1 MEDEEFDEFVEQS
14 VEELDQK
21 QEMLTDQ
28 FGLGTWSDFWFDATQ
43 SRLQFK
49 DDTGRVQVEADIMII
64 GTFSENSNTWQ
75 WAWANKSLPDPIRK
89 QSRELQKLEKVT
101 GVEVFTSP
109 TIDVDDAMT
118 WELTAMSVRH
128 LSALGCY
135 SMPNGPITI
144 FLAIIKIWRTEAK

>member
-21 QEMLTDQ
+21 QAMLMDQ
-28 FGLGTWSDFWFDATQ
+28 FDLGSWSDFWFDATQ

-49 DDTGRVQVEADIMII
+49 DDAGRVQVEADIMII
-64 GTFSENSNTWQ
+64 GSFSTNSNTWQ

-89 QSRELQKLEKVT
+89 QSRALQQLEKVT
-101 GVEVFTSP
+101 GVEVFKSP
-109 TIDVDDAMT
+109 TVDGDESMV

-135 SMPNGPITI
+135 SMPNGPLTI
-144 FLAIIKIWRTEAK
+144 VLAIIKIWRTETK